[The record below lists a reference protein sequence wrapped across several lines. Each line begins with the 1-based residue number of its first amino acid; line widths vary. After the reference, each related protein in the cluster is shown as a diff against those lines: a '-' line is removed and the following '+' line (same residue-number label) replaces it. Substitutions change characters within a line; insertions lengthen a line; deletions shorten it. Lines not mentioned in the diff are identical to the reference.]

1 MAAKPTEGAGCLRL
15 AVIEN
20 PRPLRPC
27 GAPPRNGEDLG
38 RTHLYPSETVL
49 TKQPPNRPFQ
59 HHELPQQPPIVAD
72 PRLMIGDHF
81 GECVHPEPA
90 TIGEA

>member
-1 MAAKPTEGAGCLRL
+1 MAAKPTEGAGRFRL

-38 RTHLYPSETVL
+38 RARLYLSETVL
-49 TKQPPNRPFQ
+49 TKQPPERFLQ
-59 HHELPQQPPIVAD
+59 HHQLPQQPPVVAD
-72 PRLMIGDHF
+72 PGLMIGDHF
-81 GECVHPEPA
+81 GEDVHPEPTA
-90 TIGEA
+90 LSEA